1 MIGHRPLAF
10 GPWLTEIQSHRW
22 GGLRGIEAEWGYL
35 PGHGVRDARRIA
47 LCGSRLWRIRSD
59 RIDHLGLDRSWCPHL
74 LWHWMRPHGNATAG
88 HCYAWRRRFSIADF
102 ILIVVIAA
110 AWVSIALLTGL
121 AATYPRLCWFLGVLL
136 VVIGLSL
143 RGVGKHEV
151 QVAGQ

>member
-1 MIGHRPLAF
+1 MGVFTWTRCPRCQKDWA
-10 GPWLTEIQSHRW
+10 
-22 GGLRGIEAEWGYL
+22 LRITAMA
-35 PGHGVRDARRIA
+35 DTQ
-47 LCGSRLWRIRSD
+47 RSD
-59 RIDHLGLDRSWCPHL
+59 RSSGFRSLLVPTPALALDETSWKCDCGAL
-74 LWHWMRPHGNATAG
+74 LRLR
-88 HCYAWRRRFSIADF
+88 RRRFSIADF